1 MKRLAFLAVS
11 LVLAAAL
18 APLAGQQ
25 PPAAVAPPVQPTDIS
40 LVLSQE
46 GGRRV
51 ALAVPAPVAPASEVV
66 RKELVEPFHSALSGD
81 LGLSPWFVLADP
93 TLHPKGMRPPAT
105 REEGD
110 AWIAS
115 GAQFLLDTQ
124 VQSEGTTVVVS
135 AQLLDLRTLRPIL
148 AKKYS
153 AGGAT
158 IRRVA
163 HVIAND
169 VVRQFTGRPGPFLT
183 RIVFSSDRDGGR
195 NKELYVMDYDGENQR
210 RITFHRSLSI
220 APDWSYDGDK
230 VVYQSFVSTPPG
242 LYWFSLGAGARNRIP
257 VPTELNSAP
266 SFSPDGRTVAYAG
279 SVRGNPEIF
288 VVNLDGT
295 GHRRLTNSSAIDS
308 SPRFSPNGREIAF
321 TSNRQ
326 GTPQIYLMDLEGA
339 NVRKLTLTGNWS
351 DEPAFSPDGGRLA
364 YACRNEGDFQICV
377 LDLATGRTFQI
388 SSGPGTN
395 ENPTWSPD
403 GTRIAWELQRGRST
417 QIVSAGID
425 GSGFK
430 VLTSAG
436 NNGYPVWERKIE

>member
-1 MKRLAFLAVS
+1 MRLLSFATG
-11 LVLAAAL
+11 LVLVVAL
-18 APLAGQQ
+18 VPIAGQQ
-25 PPAAVAPPVQPTDIS
+25 PVPTVAPPAQPTDIS

-51 ALAVPAPVAPASEVV
+51 ALAVPSPKAPASDVV
-66 RKELVEPFHSALSGD
+66 ERDLVAPFRSALTGD
-81 LGLSPWFVLADP
+81 LGSSPWFVLADSA
-93 TLHPKGMRPPAT
+93 LHPKGFRPPAT

-124 VQSEGTTVVVS
+124 IQAEGTNVVVT
-135 AQLLDLRTLRPIL
+135 AQLIDLRTLRSIL
-148 AKKYS
+148 GKRYS
-153 AGGAT
+153 AADVS

-163 HVIAND
+163 HTIAND

-183 RIVFSSDRDGGR
+183 RIAFVSDRDGGR
-195 NKELYVMDYDGENQR
+195 GKEVYVMDWDGESER
-210 RITFHRSLSI
+210 RLTFHRSLSI
-220 APDWSYDGDK
+220 APDWSYDGSK
-230 VVYQSFVSTPPG
+230 IVYQSFVSTPPG
-242 LYWFSLGAGARNRIP
+242 LYWFSLSGGTRNKIP

-266 SFSPDGRTVAYAG
+266 SFSPDGKMVAYAG

-288 VVNLDGT
+288 VVNLDGSS
-295 GHRRLTNSSAIDS
+295 HRRLTSSSAIDS

-377 LDLATGRTFQI
+377 LDLTTGRTFQI

-403 GTRIAWELQRGRST
+403 GSRIAWELQRGRST
-417 QIVSAGID
+417 QIVSAGVD

-430 VLTSAG
+430 VLTEAG
-436 NNGYPVWERKIE
+436 NNGYPVWERTMD

>member
-1 MKRLAFLAVS
+1 MRLATFATGLA
-11 LVLAAAL
+11 LVAAL
-18 APLAGQQ
+18 APIAGQQ
-25 PPAAVAPPVQPTDIS
+25 PPAPVAPPAPPTDIS

-51 ALAVPAPVAPASEVV
+51 ALAVPPPVAPDSEVV
-66 RKELVEPFHSALSGD
+66 RTEVVAPFHAALTGD
-81 LGLSPWFVLADP
+81 FGISPWFVLADP
-93 TLHPKGMRPPAT
+93 ALHPKGMRPPAT

-115 GAQFLLDTQ
+115 GAQFLLDTR
-124 VQSEGTTVVVS
+124 VEPDGTNLVVA

-148 AKKYS
+148 ARRYS
-153 AGGAT
+153 AAGAS

-163 HVIAND
+163 HTIAND

-183 RIVFSSDRDGGR
+183 RIVFASDRDGGR
-195 NKELYVMDYDGENQR
+195 SKELYVMDHDGENQR

-266 SFSPDGRTVAYAG
+266 SFSPDGKAVAYAG
-279 SVRGNPEIF
+279 SIRGNPEIF

-295 GHRRLTNSSAIDS
+295 GHRRLTTSSAIDS

-377 LDLATGRTFQI
+377 LDLASGRTVQI
-388 SSGPGTN
+388 SNGPGTN

-417 QIVSAGID
+417 QIVSAGVD

-430 VLTSAG
+430 VLTSVG
-436 NNGYPVWERKIE
+436 NNGYPVWQRTTE

>member
-1 MKRLAFLAVS
+1 MRIAPAVTTLALLLS
-11 LVLAAAL
+11 L
-18 APLAGQQ
+18 APLTGQQ
-25 PPAAVAPPVQPTDIS
+25 PAPPVAPPAQPSDIS
-40 LVLSQE
+40 LTLSQE
-46 GGRRV
+46 GGRRI
-51 ALAVPAPVAPASEVV
+51 ALAVPPATGPASDIVQS
-66 RKELVEPFHSALSGD
+66 ELIGPFHKTLAGD
-81 LGLSPWFVLADP
+81 LATSPWFVLADP
-93 TLHPKGMRPPAT
+93 ALHPKGFRPPAT

-124 VQSEGTTVVVS
+124 IRSEGTNVVVS

-148 AKKYS
+148 GKTYS
-153 AGGAT
+153 AGGVS

-169 VVRQFTGRPGPFLT
+169 IVRQFTGKPGPFLT
-183 RIVFSSDRDGGR
+183 RIVFSSDRDGSR
-195 NKELYVMDYDGENQR
+195 NKELYIMDYDGENQR

-242 LYWFSLGAGARNRIP
+242 LYWFSLGAPARSRIP
-257 VPTELNSAP
+257 VTTELNSAP
-266 SFSPDGRTVAYAG
+266 SFSPDGKAVAYAG
-279 SVRGNPEIF
+279 SVKGNPEIF
-288 VVNLDGT
+288 VVGLDGSNP
-295 GHRRLTNSSAIDS
+295 RRLTNSSAIDS

-326 GTPQIYLMDLEGA
+326 GSPQIYLMDLEGS

-364 YACRNEGDFQICV
+364 YACRNEGDFQICI
-377 LDLATGRTFQI
+377 LDLTTGRTVQI
-388 SSGPGTN
+388 SSGPGAN
-395 ENPTWSPD
+395 ENPSWSPD

-430 VLTSAG
+430 VLTSGG
-436 NNGYPVWERKIE
+436 NNGYPVWQRTIE

>member
-1 MKRLAFLAVS
+1 MRPAPVVTALA
-11 LVLAAAL
+11 LVLSL
-18 APLAGQQ
+18 APLSGQQ
-25 PPAAVAPPVQPTDIS
+25 PAPPVAPPAQPSDIT

-46 GGRRV
+46 GGRRI
-51 ALAVPAPVAPASEVV
+51 ALAVPPATAPASEIVQS
-66 RKELVEPFHSALSGD
+66 ELVDPFHKTLAGD
-81 LGLSPWFVLADP
+81 LATSPWFVLADP
-93 TLHPKGMRPPAT
+93 ALHPKGFRPPAT

-124 VQSEGTTVVVS
+124 IRSEGTNIIVS
-135 AQLLDLRTLRPIL
+135 AQLVDLRTLRPIL
-148 AKKYS
+148 GKSYS
-153 AGGAT
+153 AGGVS

-169 VVRQFTGRPGPFLT
+169 VVRQFTGKPGPFLT

-195 NKELYVMDYDGENQR
+195 NKELYIMDYDGENQR

-220 APDWSYDGDK
+220 APDWSYDGEK
-230 VVYQSFVSTPPG
+230 IVYQSFVSNPPG
-242 LYWFSLGAGARNRIP
+242 LYWFSLAAAARTRIP
-257 VPTELNSAP
+257 VTTELNSAP
-266 SFSPDGRTVAYAG
+266 SFSPDGKTVAYAG
-279 SVRGNPEIF
+279 SVKGNPEIF
-288 VVNLDGT
+288 VVGLDGSNP
-295 GHRRLTNSSAIDS
+295 RRLTNSSAIDS

-326 GTPQIYLMDLEGA
+326 GSPQIYLMDLEGS

-364 YACRNEGDFQICV
+364 YACRNEGDFQICI
-377 LDLATGRTFQI
+377 LDLTTGRTVQI
-388 SSGPGTN
+388 SSGPGAN

-403 GTRIAWELQRGRST
+403 GSRIAWELQRGRST

-430 VLTSAG
+430 VLSSVG
-436 NNGYPVWERKIE
+436 NNGYPVWQRTIE

>member
-1 MKRLAFLAVS
+1 MRLAPFVTSLALVVS
-11 LVLAAAL
+11 L

-25 PPAAVAPPVQPTDIS
+25 PAPTVAPPAQPTDIS
-40 LVLSQE
+40 LVLTQE
-46 GGRRV
+46 GGRRI
-51 ALAVPAPVAPASEVV
+51 ALAVPTATAPASDVV
-66 RKELVEPFHSALSGD
+66 RRDLVEPFHATLTGD
-81 LGLSPWFVLADP
+81 LGISPWFVLAD
-93 TLHPKGMRPPAT
+93 TALHPKGFRPPAT

-110 AWIAS
+110 AWVAS

-124 VQSEGTTVVVS
+124 IQSEGTAVVVS
-135 AQLLDLRTLRPIL
+135 AQLIDLRTLRPIL

-153 AGGAT
+153 AAGVP

-183 RIVFSSDRDGGR
+183 RIAFASDRDGGR
-195 NKELYVMDYDGENQR
+195 TKELYVMDYDGQNQR
-210 RITFHRSLSI
+210 RVTFHRSLSI

-230 VVYQSFVSTPPG
+230 IAYQSFVGGPPG
-242 LYWFSLGAGARNRIP
+242 LYWFSLATGTRNRIP
-257 VPTELNSAP
+257 VTTDLNSAP
-266 SFSPDGRTVAYAG
+266 SFSPDGKTVAYAG
-279 SVRGNPEIF
+279 SVKGNPEIF
-288 VVNLDGT
+288 VVGLDGSNP
-295 GHRRLTNSSAIDS
+295 RRLTNSSAIDS

-377 LDLATGRTFQI
+377 LDLTTGRTVQI
-388 SSGPGTN
+388 SNGPGAN
-395 ENPTWSPD
+395 ENPSWSPD

-436 NNGYPVWERKIE
+436 NNGYPVWQRTTE